1 MIVLSDANAAFA
13 LPPDESRQEIV
24 WVDDFTKSEAHQYL
38 NNSQFLMGKQSKRE
52 EVFEKIGRRPGMLK
66 KMVTKGN

>member
-38 NNSQFLMGKQSKRE
+38 NNSLFLMKQRSKRDE
-52 EVFEKIGRRPGMLK
+52 IFEMIGTRPVMLE